1 MRESS
6 KSLKVKAK
14 SMASQKNITV
24 QEVMQSYMFERI
36 LARISR
42 SQYRDNFILK
52 GGLLLSSISGIQ
64 SRTTMDMDTM
74 LRGLEL
80 EKEKLKIIL
89 DEILSIDANDGVI
102 FEVLGIEEIRVEDFY
117 GGLRFKING
126 LLDNIR
132 NYLSIDI
139 STGDI
144 ITPSEVE
151 YQYKMIFEDQYILI
165 KSYNLETILA
175 EKFQTVLES
184 NGAKGRMKDYYDIW
198 FFVNFRWNVI
208 DFDLLN
214 KAIFNTCTQRNSIG
228 VLNRIDEILDIIL
241 NSSIHRKRWDEYSS
255 KHNYTKHVSFE
266 SVINSLFEFSKK
278 VNRNGSRSIKV

>member
-14 SMASQKNITV
+14 SIANLNNISV

-42 SQYRDNFILK
+42 SQYHDNFILK

-74 LRGLEL
+74 IRGLKL

-89 DEILSIDANDGVI
+89 EEILSIDANDGVI
-102 FEVLGIEEIRVEDFY
+102 FEILGIEEIREEDYY

-126 LLDNIR
+126 LLDNIK
-132 NYLSIDI
+132 NYLSIDV

-151 YQYKMIFEDQYILI
+151 YQYKMI
-165 KSYNLETILA
+165 LA
-175 EKFQTVLES
+175 EKFQTVLEK

-198 FFVNFRWNVI
+198 YFVNFRWDVI

-214 KAIFNTCTQRNSIG
+214 KAIFNTFTQRDSIRD
-228 VLNRIDEILDIIL
+228 LNRIEEILDIIQD
-241 NSSIHRKRWDEYSS
+241 SSILKKRWNEYSS
-255 KHNYTKHVSFE
+255 KHNYTKDVSFE

-278 VNRNGSRSIKV
+278 INRIGNTRVD

>member
-14 SMASQKNITV
+14 SIAILNNITV

-42 SQYRDNFILK
+42 SQYHDNFILK

-80 EKEKLKIIL
+80 EKEKLETVL
-89 DEILSIDANDGVI
+89 EEILSIDANDDVI
-102 FEVLGIEEIRVEDFY
+102 FVILGVEEIRVEDYY

-126 LLDNIR
+126 LLNNIR

-144 ITPSEVE
+144 ITPCEVE
-151 YQYKMIFEDQYILI
+151 YQYKMIFEDEYILV
-165 KSYNLETILA
+165 KSYNSETILA
-175 EKFQTVLES
+175 EKFQTILES

-198 FFVNFRWNVI
+198 FFVNFRWDVI

-214 KAIFNTCTQRNSIG
+214 KAIFNTFTQRGSIHDLSS
-228 VLNRIDEILDIIL
+228 VEEILDIIL
-241 NSSIHRKRWDEYSS
+241 DSSILRKRWNEYSS
-255 KHNYTKHVSFE
+255 KHNYTKDVSFDN
-266 SVINSLFEFSKK
+266 VINSLFEFSKK
-278 VNRNGSRSIKV
+278 VNRIGNTRVD

>member
-6 KSLKVKAK
+6 ISLKLKAK

-74 LRGLEL
+74 LRGLKL
-80 EKEKLKIIL
+80 EKEKLKIIIE
-89 DEILSIDANDGVI
+89 EILSIDANDGVI
-102 FEVLGIEEIRVEDFY
+102 FEILGIEEIRDEDYY

-126 LLDNIR
+126 LLDNIK
-132 NYLSIDI
+132 NYLSIDV

-151 YQYKMIFEDQYILI
+151 YQYKMIIEDEYILI
-165 KSYNLETILA
+165 KSYNSETVLA
-175 EKFQTVLES
+175 EKFQTVLEK

-198 FFVNFRWNVI
+198 YFVNFRWDVI

-214 KAIFNTCTQRNSIG
+214 KAIFNTFTQRDSIRD
-228 VLNRIDEILDIIL
+228 LNRIEEILDIIQD
-241 NSSIHRKRWDEYSS
+241 SSILRKKWNEYSS
-255 KHNYTKHVSFE
+255 KHNYTKDVSFE

-278 VNRNGSRSIKV
+278 INRIGNTRVD